1 MDPAGRTQIP
11 VSAEKQ
17 RQINNEN
24 AGNMCYSID
33 NDKQINDQEAAVM
46 EKNKD
51 AKGYRQDG
59 PGQRGDL
66 L

>member
-1 MDPAGRTQIP
+1 
-11 VSAEKQ
+11 
-17 RQINNEN
+17 
-24 AGNMCYSID
+24 MCYSID
-33 NDKQINDQEAAVM
+33 NDKQINDQKAAVM